1 MKIIYSIL
9 ILIFTIVAVFCLRGF
24 FSVDPVQSPAEKK
37 SQQQAVT
44 NKAQQK
50 KVAPAENPEI
60 NGHGIAELLDN
71 NIFEIDR
78 GISQEQRQNAGGGVS
93 TPGKDLFTLTGVYK
107 FCGVKGA
114 IIIKKGPSNAG
125 FSRNPARRNP
135 SVKEKENNIKNFYQ
149 LGEEVGYGYTF
160 AAIDD
165 KSITLKKDG
174 EEVVLKIN
182 EEKEKTEQ
190 ASPPQI
196 MPPMP
201 SMRRME
207 DMRPPRT

>member
-9 ILIFTIVAVFCLRGF
+9 ILIFTVVAVFCLRGF
-24 FSVDPVQSPAEKK
+24 FSVGSLQSPSEKK

-50 KVAPAENPEI
+50 KVAPIENPAI
-60 NGHGIAELLDN
+60 DRHGIAELLDN

-78 GISQEQRQNAGGGVS
+78 GISPEQRQNAGGGVS

-114 IIIKKGPSNAG
+114 IIIKKGQSNPG
-125 FSRNPARRNP
+125 FSRNQMRRDP
-135 SVKEKENNIKNFYQ
+135 SSKEKENNIKNFYQ

-190 ASPPQI
+190 TPPAV